1 MKDVEL
7 REDEIICPICNGR
20 GHTNKNIYVCEKC
33 DGSGKVDWVSNV
45 VTHKRKQTDLNRLS
59 VRRLV
64 IHLQSLVNQFK
75 FEPLDDLT
83 LNALEGSLK
92 NYISMLYSRKAINNY
107 KITKNPNNMSID
119 LTITPQTSKETININ
134 YKLEYIK

>member
-20 GHTNKNIYVCEKC
+20 GHTNKNIYVCKKC

-45 VTHKRKQTDLNRLS
+45 VTHKRERTALHRLN

-64 IHLQSLVNQFK
+64 MHLQSLVDNFR

-83 LNALEGSLK
+83 LSTLEASLR
-92 NYISMLYSRKAINNY
+92 NYISMLHSRKVITNY
-107 KITKNPNNMSID
+107 QITKNPNNMSID
-119 LTITPQTSKETININ
+119 LAITPQTSIRTININ
-134 YKLEYIK
+134 YKLEYVK

>member
-1 MKDVEL
+1 MKDIEL

-33 DGSGKVDWVSNV
+33 DGSGKVDWISNV
-45 VTHKRKQTDLNRLS
+45 VTYKREQTSLNRIN

-64 IHLQSLVNQFK
+64 MHLQSLVNRFK

-83 LNALEGSLK
+83 LNTLGASLK
-92 NYISMLYSRKAINNY
+92 NYMSLLYSRKVINNY

-119 LTITPQTSKETININ
+119 LTITPQTGIETININ
-134 YKLEYIK
+134 YTLKYIK